1 MAPALNFERYNDW
14 TKQNEL
20 YPKKSEFPSH
30 VNPTFSILYN
40 KILKMVKNGNNT
52 SEANPNFL
60 NTLR

>member
-40 KILKMVKNGNNT
+40 KILKMVKKMVI
-52 SEANPNFL
+52 ALLKLIPIFL
-60 NTLR
+60 TF